1 MTVPDPPLRPA
12 VLARIV
18 ENSPQLCGL
27 LDLLPL
33 ELSKPQ
39 RQPVLNLADGLLVC
53 EDTRTLAAL
62 QRQFRDASDPPN
74 MADFLRISPWSAD
87 AARHAG

>member
-1 MTVPDPPLRPA
+1 

-62 QRQFRDASDPPN
+62 QRLFLDASDPSN
-74 MADFLRISPWSAD
+74 MADFLRISP
-87 AARHAG
+87 